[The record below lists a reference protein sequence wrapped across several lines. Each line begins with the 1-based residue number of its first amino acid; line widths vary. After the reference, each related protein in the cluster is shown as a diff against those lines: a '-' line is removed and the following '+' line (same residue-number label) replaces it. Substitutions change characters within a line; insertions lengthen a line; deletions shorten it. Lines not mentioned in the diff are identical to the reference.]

1 MEDTQKNFSV
11 RGRSKAIKISP
22 FMRNL
27 LIAVALLAVAS
38 TMLIAWLIFRP
49 SNNNEDDFLFDIEV
63 ISELTTLECRYHNV
77 SVRDIEGNFIGVG
90 EQYVWFEYDVVIDVG
105 IDINEVRIEEPTED
119 GVVKI
124 YLPPAKILGAKAEKE
139 TISKPVCELG
149 PFTEITADEELQII
163 NEGVDKLKNDSK
175 TQDVIYQAHNSAK
188 NVLEQYVVNMGK
200 AIGKDYRVEWAKAPD
215 EVQITTTIQV
225 ETETE

>member
-1 MEDTQKNFSV
+1 MEDTQKNLPTGDERKV
-11 RGRSKAIKISP
+11 KKMSP

-27 LIAVALLAVAS
+27 LIAAILLATA
-38 TMLIAWLIFRP
+38 TMMLIAWVILGP
-49 SNNNEDDFLFDIEV
+49 DNKNEDDFVFDIEV

-77 SVRDIEGNFIGVG
+77 SVRDIEGNLFRVG